1 MRAPQPRS
9 ALQVILREHRQ
20 LSTVIAG
27 MQHFVGRLAAGAT
40 MPGLMVLRAML
51 YYIREYPEQIHHPNE
66 DRYLFACLRRRTQAL
81 DEVIDELEA
90 QHAQGEALLRNIEHA
105 LTRCEQVGESAYPQL
120 RAAVDEYAAFY
131 LKHMHVEEEVILPA
145 ARQWL
150 TVEDWIELDDAFGAN
165 RDPFEGEKFDEDFE
179 RLYALIVQVIP
190 EAQA

>member
-9 ALQVILREHRQ
+9 AVQVILREHRQ

-27 MQHFVGRLAAGAT
+27 MQRFVERLAGGAT
-40 MPGLMVLRAML
+40 MPGLMVFRAML
-51 YYIREYPEQIHHPNE
+51 YYIREYPERIHHPNE
-66 DRYLFACLRRRTQAL
+66 DRYLFARLRRRTQAL
-81 DEVIDELEA
+81 DEVIDDLEA
-90 QHAQGEALLRNIEHA
+90 QHAQGEALLRNIEQE
-105 LTRCEQVGESAYPQL
+105 LTRCEQVGESAFAQL
-120 RAAVDEYAAFY
+120 RAMVDDYAAFY
-131 LKHMHVEEEVILPA
+131 RKHMRVEEEVILPA

-165 RDPFEGEKFDEDFE
+165 RDPFEGEKLDEDFE